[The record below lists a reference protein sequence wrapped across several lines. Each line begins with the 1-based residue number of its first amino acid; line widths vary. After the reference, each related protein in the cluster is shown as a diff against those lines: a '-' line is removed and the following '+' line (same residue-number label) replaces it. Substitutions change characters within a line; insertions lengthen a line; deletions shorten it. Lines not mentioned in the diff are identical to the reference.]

1 MIDELIDDIE
11 RVVVRTLSCFF
22 VMDLTPDMISTRVR
36 VRVENVEISMK
47 FTLSKLPV
55 NVS

>member
-47 FTLSKLPV
+47 FTLSKL